1 MYMVEARDGVY
12 GRILRGRVHVV
23 PDTAP
28 ERPAGLMRFT
38 VHRVLMRG

>member
-28 ERPAGLMRFT
+28 ERPPGLMRFT
-38 VHRVLMRG
+38 VYRVLMRG